1 MERGKYFMVVLLLT
15 LVTATVCAQVIPV
28 YRITDWSKAG
38 YPGKIPAYPVV
49 KNITDYGGTGNSTNA
64 NDQALQAA
72 IASLNNQPGIVFF
85 PAGTFLFNKPILLSS
100 GIVLKGEGAG
110 NTTLLFNLAGAND
123 LIKIAGAATGTVAN
137 ITATV
142 YKDSGM
148 VLADNASLF
157 RVNDYVKI
165 YQNDAA
171 LINNSWAL
179 ESVGQIVQIDKI
191 EGNYIYFSDVVR
203 RNYLLADAPRIRK
216 LAMVTGVGIECLK
229 VKRMD
234 ATALQTSNIY
244 FSTAANCW
252 VRGVESEKSNFAH
265 VNISGSTH
273 IEVSNSYFHSAFAYG
288 GGGKGYGVTCELT
301 SGNCKIENNIFRQ
314 LRHAMLLQAG
324 ANGNV
329 FSYNYSLQP
338 FNTDTFPFN
347 LSGDMVL
354 HGNYPYQNLFEGNIV
369 QNIIADVSHG
379 INGPFNTFLRNRAE
393 LYGIFIVEDGGDSTN
408 IVGNEI
414 TGAGYQQGN
423 YYLQGS
429 GNFEYGNM
437 KKDTLVPEGTT
448 QPFETSYLYSSTPSF
463 WNIAAGWPSIGR
475 SNLPGTK
482 TIPAKQRFL
491 AANGLTFCLSDY
503 PVTYIFTG
511 SGQWSVAANWANNN
525 MPPVLLSAGSK
536 IVIDP
541 PEGQKCVLDISY
553 VMNPGASLT
562 VKEGK
567 QFEVTGSL
575 TMR

>member
-1 MERGKYFMVVLLLT
+1 MQRANYFTVFFLLT
-15 LVTATVCAQVIPV
+15 IITVSVCAQVIPV
-28 YRITDWSKAG
+28 NRITDWTLAG
-38 YPGKIPAYPVV
+38 YPGKIPVYPLV
-49 KNITDYGGTGNSTNA
+49 KNITDYGGTGNSTHA

-72 IASLNNQPGIVFF
+72 IAGLNNQPGIVYF
-85 PAGTFLFNKPILLSS
+85 PAGTFLFNKPILLGG

-110 NTTLLFNLAGAND
+110 NTTLMFNLAGSND
-123 LIKIAGAATGTVAN
+123 LIKIAGAATGIVAN
-137 ITATV
+137 ITKPV
-142 YKDSGM
+142 YKDSNL

-157 RVNDYVKI
+157 DVNDYVKI

-171 LINNSWAL
+171 LVNDSWAL
-179 ESVGQIVQIDKI
+179 ESVGQILQIEKI
-191 EGNYIYFSDVVR
+191 EGNNIYFSDALR
-203 RNYLLADAPRIRK
+203 RNYLLADAPKIRK
-216 LAMVTGVGIECLK
+216 LTMVAGVGIECLK

-234 ATALQTSNIY
+234 ATPLQTSNIY
-244 FSTAANCW
+244 FLNAAKCW
-252 VRGVESEKSNFAH
+252 VKGVESDKSNFAH
-265 VNISGSTH
+265 VKIAGSTH
-273 IEVSNSYFHSAFAYG
+273 IEVSNSYFHGAFAYG
-288 GGGKGYGVTCELT
+288 GNGQGYGVTCEFT

-329 FSYNYSLQP
+329 LSYNYSLQP

-347 LSGDMVL
+347 LSGDIVL

-393 LYGIFIVEDGGDSTN
+393 LYGIFIVEGGGDSTN

-448 QPFETSYLYSSTPSF
+448 QPVETSFLYSSTPSF
-463 WNIAAGWPSIGR
+463 WNIAAAWPSVGEP
-475 SNLPGTK
+475 NLPGTK
-482 TIPAKQRFL
+482 TSPAKQRFY
-491 AANGLTFCLSDY
+491 AANGLTFCLSNS

-525 MPPVLLSAGSK
+525 RPPALLSAGSE

-553 VMNPGASLT
+553 VINPGASLT

-567 QFEVTGSL
+567 QFEITGSL